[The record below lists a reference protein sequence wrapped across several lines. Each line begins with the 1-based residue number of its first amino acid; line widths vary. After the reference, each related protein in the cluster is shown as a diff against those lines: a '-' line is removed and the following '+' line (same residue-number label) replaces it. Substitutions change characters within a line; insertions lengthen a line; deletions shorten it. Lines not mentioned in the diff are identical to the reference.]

1 MPPKTVSSAQNNKY
15 EEPLVPRELPK
26 EIPKDTN
33 KEKESLSLK
42 EKPRENSVKKQVV
55 NPKQFVPKEPK

>member
-1 MPPKTVSSAQNNKY
+1 MPPKTVTSANSKY

-42 EKPRENSVKKQVV
+42 
-55 NPKQFVPKEPK
+55 